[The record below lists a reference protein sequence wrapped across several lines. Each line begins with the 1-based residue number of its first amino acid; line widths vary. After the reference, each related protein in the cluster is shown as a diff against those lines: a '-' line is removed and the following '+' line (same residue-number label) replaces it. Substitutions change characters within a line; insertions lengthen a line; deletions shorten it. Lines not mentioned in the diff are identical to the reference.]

1 MKVILTQEV
10 KGRGGEGDV
19 IEVARGFAVNY
30 LFPRKLALEATS
42 GNLKQLDARKG
53 NIRKREDARMGDAQ
67 SIANALQGKKITIGA
82 KVGDEGRLYGS
93 ITNHMIEGAI
103 AEQLDVDIDRRK
115 IDVHGHIKELGEHA
129 VSVQV
134 YRDIYAEVTVRVVAE
149 GQVEAT
155 LEALEAAEAKIEA
168 AETEAA
174 SEDAVEGEAAVEL
187 DVAEETEAVEAEEA
201 ATETEDVSEGE
212 STEE

>member
-42 GNLKQLDARKG
+42 GNLKQLEARQG
-53 NIRKREDARMGDAQ
+53 NIRKREGARMGDAQ
-67 SIANALQGKKITIGA
+67 AIADVLQGKKVTIGA

-103 AEQLDVDIDRRK
+103 AEQLDVDVDRRK
-115 IDVHGHIKELGEHA
+115 IDVHGHIKELGEHV

-149 GQVEAT
+149 GQVEST
-155 LEALEAAEAKIEA
+155 LEALEAVEAEI
-168 AETEAA
+168 
-174 SEDAVEGEAAVEL
+174 
-187 DVAEETEAVEAEEA
+187 EAEEA
-201 ATETEDVSEGE
+201 KTVDADAEADEPGDSWSAEEADTREAAEAPEDDSV
-212 STEE
+212 EE